1 MSLNYVALAQ
11 WGLVPALGVLFGISL
26 TYSYNIFYKK
36 ILEKET
42 EIKTKVRDYVTAKVN
57 NFQEIKSQNHQS
69 EQEFANQ
76 IGRIA
81 KFKEIVKDSKTV
93 FIRDIIVSAII
104 TILLSIAY
112 IIWVDKRDA
121 LFVGGIISLSYHLLS
136 FNSLRLDYDKL
147 ERFLNGEDPKII
159 LGEE

>member
-1 MSLNYVALAQ
+1 MAIDHIALAQ

-26 TYSYNIFYKK
+26 TYSYNLFYKK
-36 ILEKET
+36 ILEKEN
-42 EIKTKVRDYVTAKVN
+42 EIKNKVRDSVTEKIN
-57 NFQEIKSQNHQS
+57 NFPQISSQNQQG
-69 EQEFANQ
+69 EQQFANE

-81 KFKEIVKDSKTV
+81 KFKEIVKDSKTA
-93 FIRDIIVSAII
+93 FRRDMILSA
-104 TILLSIAY
+104 LLTVLLGIAY

-121 LFVGGIISLSYHLLS
+121 IFVGGIISLGYHLLS
-136 FNSLRLDYDKL
+136 FNSLRIDYDRL

>member
-1 MSLNYVALAQ
+1 MILDYVALAQ

-26 TYSYNIFYKK
+26 TYSYNLFYKK
-36 ILEKET
+36 ILEKEND
-42 EIKTKVRDYVTAKVN
+42 IKTKVRDDVTEKVN
-57 NFQEIKSQNHQS
+57 KFNEIASQNQQG
-69 EQEFANQ
+69 EQEFANH

-81 KFKEIVKDSKTV
+81 KFKEIVKDSKTS
-93 FIRDIIVSAII
+93 FRRDIILSAII
-104 TILLSIAY
+104 TILLGIVY

-121 LFVGGIISLSYHLLS
+121 LFVGGVISLGYHLLS
-136 FNSLRLDYDKL
+136 FNSLRMDYDRL